1 MSETRKYKLVPLKN
15 SLKCFL
21 YLWKHLDFV
30 DSQTGTA
37 LRPEDG
43 KLIQKSNTHWV
54 FDYILLALAEWVII
68 GIASSL
74 RRFLYLGFLYG
85 ILLIPPVAL
94 FFYSM
99 HLLSYI
105 LIAWNEVECYEEM
118 DKRVVWQNLKHRNYY
133 YRIILNTE
141 SVLLIWYLL
150 EHFWG

>member
-1 MSETRKYKLVPLKN
+1 MSETRKYKLAPLKN

-30 DSQTGTA
+30 DDQTGTA
-37 LRPEDG
+37 FRPEDG

-54 FDYILLALAEWVII
+54 VDYILLALAEWAII

-74 RRFLYLGFLYG
+74 RRFLYIGFLYG
-85 ILLIPPVAL
+85 ILLIPPVVL
-94 FFYSM
+94 VFYSL

-105 LIAWNEVECYEEM
+105 LIPWKEVECYDEM
-118 DKRVVWQNLKHRNYY
+118 AEHLMWQNLKHRNYY
-133 YRIILNTE
+133 YRLILNME
-141 SVLLIWYLL
+141 SVFFIWYLL